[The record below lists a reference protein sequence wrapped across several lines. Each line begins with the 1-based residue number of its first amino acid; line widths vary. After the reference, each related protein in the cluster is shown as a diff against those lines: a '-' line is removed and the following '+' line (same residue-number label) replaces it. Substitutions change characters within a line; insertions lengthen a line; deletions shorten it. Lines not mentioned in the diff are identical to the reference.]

1 MNDAAFIAASSA
13 SISGWIP
20 FVVLVLYLM
29 VLLVIGC
36 IGYYLSK
43 SGEEDYYL
51 AGRGQGWMISSLT
64 IMATFFSSFALLGAP
79 GMVYREGVVFALV
92 SLNVPI
98 AGFCVYLLGSR
109 IWLAGQKHGYVT
121 QADMLCEHYN
131 SHLLLRPL
139 ITFVGVLFAI
149 PYVIMQLKA
158 GGELA
163 AVLFADYAYAFE
175 IGTIVLAAI
184 TALYIMIGGMRSVAW
199 TDALQC
205 LLLVLGML
213 LAGVA
218 MVVSLGGL
226 SGFRDAVAEL
236 PDSSK
241 TVPGNSGFW
250 QLPMLFTVCLLMPI
264 GGIIQPAQWMRFYAA
279 RDRDALK
286 KSALIFIVLL
296 TGCFMFGIMLVGLGG
311 QALYPLQFNESGVQP
326 APGIESYDQIL
337 VVILKDHLPIMLGPT
352 LGIAFASLAIVA
364 IMAAAMSTADSNLH
378 ALSAL
383 ITRDIYDRFIRPQA
397 GENERVWVGRFVIL
411 AATSASLSF
420 VLIANRPESTL
431 SGFMEM
437 IVDLAL
443 FAVAFSVQLLPMTI
457 DVLFLRRGNGIAA
470 TAGLSAGL
478 LTAFLFTPLLPLLV
492 EITGLSAFDS
502 LLAWV
507 EQAHSFLPV
516 HASAW
521 GLVVNTLVFLVIS
534 LVVVRPRS
542 PKLPSSRRTNDRP
555 AEAETVPSVH

>member
-1 MNDAAFIAASSA
+1 MSDALILAATPTPVL
-13 SISGWIP
+13 GWIP
-20 FVVLVLYLM
+20 FVVLFAYLLI
-29 VLLVIGC
+29 LLAIGC
-36 IGYYLSK
+36 VGYALSQR
-43 SGEEDYYL
+43 GEEDYYL
-51 AGRGQGWMISSLT
+51 AGRGQSWLISSLT

-98 AGFCVYLLGSR
+98 AGFCIYLLGSR
-109 IWLAGQKHGYVT
+109 IWAAGRRHGYVT
-121 QADMLCEHYN
+121 QADMICEHYE

-163 AVLFADYAYAFE
+163 AVLFADSANAFE
-175 IGTIVLAAI
+175 IGVIVLAAI

-205 LLLVLGML
+205 ILLVLGMM

-218 MVVSLGGL
+218 MVASLGGIG
-226 SGFRDAVAEL
+226 GFRDAVAEL
-236 PDSSK
+236 PESSK
-241 TVPGNSGFW
+241 TIPGNSGFW

-279 RDRDALK
+279 KDRGVLK

-311 QALYPLQFNESGVQP
+311 QALYPLQFDETGVHP
-326 APGIESYDQIL
+326 APGIENYDQIL
-337 VVILKDHLPIMLGPT
+337 VVILKEHLPILLGPAV
-352 LGIAFASLAIVA
+352 GAAAASLIIVA

-383 ITRDIYDRFIRPQA
+383 ITRDIYDRFFRPQA
-397 GENERVWVGRFVIL
+397 SETERVWVGRFVIL
-411 AATSASLSF
+411 AATAASVGL
-420 VLIANRPESTL
+420 VLLANRPQSSL
-431 SGFMEM
+431 AGFMEM

-457 DVLFLRRGNGIAA
+457 DVLYLRRGSGTAA
-470 TAGLSAGL
+470 TAGLAVGL
-478 LTAFLFTPLLPLLV
+478 LVAFLFTSLFPAVVEMTSLSPLDALL
-492 EITGLSAFDS
+492 T
-502 LLAWV
+502 WV
-507 EQAHSFLPV
+507 NQARLFLPV

-521 GLVVNTLVFLVIS
+521 GLGANVLLFLLVNLF
-534 LVVVRPRS
+534 VRPKS
-542 PKLPSSRRTNDRP
+542 KK
-555 AEAETVPSVH
+555 E

>member
-1 MNDAAFIAASSA
+1 MNELPQVAAQSS
-13 SISGWIP
+13 SVLHWIP
-20 FVVLVLYLM
+20 LGVLVVYLI
-29 VLLVIGC
+29 VLLVIGLL
-36 IGYYLSK
+36 GFRLSK

-51 AGRGQGWMISSLT
+51 AGRGQSWLISSLT

-109 IWLAGQKHGYVT
+109 IWLAGRKHGYVT
-121 QADMLCEHYN
+121 QADMLCEHYDG
-131 SHLLLRPL
+131 SILLRPL

-163 AVLFADYAYAFE
+163 SVLFSGYDYAFE
-175 IGTIVLAAI
+175 VGTIVLAVI

-205 LLLVLGML
+205 VLLIFGML

-218 MVVSLGGL
+218 MVASLGGL
-226 SGFRDAVAEL
+226 SGFRDAVATL
-236 PDSSK
+236 PDSSL

-250 QLPMLFTVCLLMPI
+250 QLPMLFTVCVLMPI

-286 KSALIFIVLL
+286 KSALIFIILL

-311 QALYPLQFNESGVQP
+311 QALYPLQFNQSGVQP

-337 VVILKDHLPIMLGPT
+337 VVILRDHLPNLFGPVLGVA
-352 LGIAFASLAIVA
+352 LASLTMVA

-383 ITRDIYDRFIRPQA
+383 VTRDVYDRYIRPQA
-397 GENERVWVGRFVIL
+397 TEQERVWVGRGVIL
-411 AATSASLSF
+411 LATAASLLV
-420 VLIANRPESTL
+420 VLVASRPDSGI
-431 SGFMEM
+431 SGFMAM

-457 DVLFLRRGNGIAA
+457 DVLFLRRGTGSAA
-470 TAGLSAGL
+470 SLGLIAGLV
-478 LTAFLFTPLLPLLV
+478 TAFLFTSLFPPLVMWLGTPGLEVLL
-492 EITGLSAFDS
+492 S
-502 LLAWV
+502 LV
-507 EQAHSFLPV
+507 QQAKTFVPV

-521 GLVVNTLVFLVIS
+521 GLAVNVVVFVLISTLVT
-534 LVVVRPRS
+534 RWGA
-542 PKLPSSRRTNDRP
+542 KQAHSRRNP
-555 AEAETVPSVH
+555 ARRIERDLQAKP

>member
-1 MNDAAFIAASSA
+1 M
-13 SISGWIP
+13 
-20 FVVLVLYLM
+20 YLI
-29 VLLVIGC
+29 VLLLIGLV
-36 IGYYLSK
+36 GYRHSK
-43 SGEEDYYL
+43 TGEEDYYL
-51 AGRGQGWMISSLT
+51 AGRGQSWMISSLT

-109 IWLAGQKHGYVT
+109 IWLAGRKHGYVT
-121 QADMLCEHYN
+121 QADMLCEHYD

-163 AVLFADYAYAFE
+163 SVLFSEYDHAFE
-175 IGTIVLAAI
+175 IGTTVLAVI

-205 LLLVLGML
+205 ILLVLGMI
-213 LAGVA
+213 LAGIV

-226 SGFRDAVAEL
+226 SGFRDAVASL
-236 PDSSK
+236 PESSL

-250 QLPMLFTVCLLMPI
+250 QLPMLFSVCILMPI

-286 KSALIFIVLL
+286 KSALIFIILL

-311 QALYPLQFNESGVQP
+311 QALYPLQISEAGIQP
-326 APGIESYDQIL
+326 APGIENYDQIL
-337 VVILKDHLPIMLGPT
+337 VVILRDHLPALLGPVI
-352 LGIAFASLAIVA
+352 GVAFASLTIVA

-383 ITRDIYDRFIRPQA
+383 VTRDIYDRFIRPQA
-397 GENERVWVGRFVIL
+397 GEQERVWVGRLVIL
-411 AATSASLSF
+411 AATTASLLV
-420 VLIANRPESTL
+420 VLIASRPESGI

-457 DVLFLRRGNGIAA
+457 DVLFLRRGTGTAA
-470 TAGLSAGL
+470 SLGLIAGL
-478 LTAFLFTPLLPLLV
+478 LTAFLFTSLFPPLALWLGNPGLDFLLSIV
-492 EITGLSAFDS
+492 Q
-502 LLAWV
+502 
-507 EQAHSFLPV
+507 QAKTYVPV

-521 GLVVNTLVFLVIS
+521 GLAANVFVFVGVNLFCKRSTPESSQKMSGPVS
-534 LVVVRPRS
+534 QSEPRS
-542 PKLPSSRRTNDRP
+542 PIRT
-555 AEAETVPSVH
+555 